1 MHAKRDD
8 RGGDFLDLARLGMP
22 IFFLLQF
29 ITVQIFSFFMPDPM
43 TIRRGGNLEQQT
55 YVPRRVA
62 IWIGPILALLL
73 GLLGTVTKAIGET
86 TLLFV
91 QAIVYLAMLY
101 MYLINL
107 QGRRR
112 G

>member
-1 MHAKRDD
+1 ME
-8 RGGDFLDLARLGMP
+8 LVRLGMP

-29 ITVQIFSFFMPDPM
+29 VTAQIFSFFMPDPM
-43 TIRRGGNLEQQT
+43 IVRRGENAGQQI

-62 IWIGPILALLL
+62 IWIGPLIALLL
-73 GLLGTVTKAIGET
+73 GLLSSATKVVGIT

-101 MYLINL
+101 MYLTNF
-107 QGRRR
+107 QSRRR
-112 G
+112 R